1 MYRWSVIKMLF
12 PWFIL
17 LAVTSCGTSSG
28 DNDYA
33 GGGIGGTGISVG
45 KITAA
50 GGTSVDVNG
59 VAFDTT
65 NATVTLDGAAG
76 DQNNLK
82 VGMIVKVDGTFHP
95 DRTTGIAVNIDF
107 KDILEGPVASVGSMD
122 TVTNTV
128 AIEVLGQTV
137 IVDSSTYFDN
147 FSDHDG
153 NGTVDL
159 TEFMNDIVAG
169 NVVEV
174 SGFVDA
180 DGIIYASYISLK
192 SMTFE
197 DYGSEIELKGIITA
211 LNEIPGTFIIGRLT
225 IEFSLDTDFEHMTF
239 DDLRDGLYVE
249 VKGDGGFS
257 DGVLIAS
264 KIELEDD
271 GYHFEDNHEFKVEGY
286 VTAILLTEGKFNLAG
301 QTVRIIAT
309 TQYKDGSIVDIADI
323 KVNMKLE
330 VEGTVDALGV
340 LVADSIKV
348 ESGDNGSEDDSE
360 DDSSDSDDGSS
371 DEDSEDS
378 EDSEDEEDEEDD
390 HDPS

>member
-12 PWFIL
+12 PWFML

-50 GGTSVDVNG
+50 DGTSVDVNG
-59 VAFDTT
+59 VEFDTT
-65 NATVTLDGAAG
+65 NSTVTVDGAAG

-82 VGMIVKVDGTFHP
+82 VGMIVKVDGTFNP
-95 DRTTGIAVNIDF
+95 DRTTGLAASIEF
-107 KDILEGPVASVGSMD
+107 KDILEGPVASVSSMD

-137 IVDSSTYFDN
+137 IVDSTTYFDN
-147 FSDHDG
+147 FSDFDG

-174 SGFVDA
+174 SGFVDTN
-180 DGIIYASYISLK
+180 GIIHASYISLK
-192 SMTFE
+192 YETFE
-197 DYGSEIELKGIITA
+197 DDGSDIELKGIIA
-211 LNEIPGTFIIGRLT
+211 N
-225 IEFSLDTDFEHMTF
+225 LDTVAMTF
-239 DDLRDGLYVE
+239 TIGIQTIDFSNAAFEDMSIATLNNGLYVE
-249 VKGDGGFS
+249 VKS
-257 DGVLIAS
+257 SAGVIGNMLIAS

-271 GYHFEDNHEFKVEGY
+271 GYHFEDNDEFKVEGY
-286 VTAILLTEGKFNLAG
+286 VTAVLLTEGKFKLAG
-301 QTVRIIAT
+301 HIVQVIAT

-340 LVADSIKV
+340 LVADRIKV
-348 ESGDNGSEDDSE
+348 ESGDNGLEDDS
-360 DDSSDSDDGSS
+360 DDDSDDDSTDSPDGADDDS
-371 DEDSEDS
+371 D
-378 EDSEDEEDEEDD
+378 DEGD